1 MKKLNL
7 FILVLIFLTGCAEK
21 KSDLDPVKNELL
33 AYTQKFE
40 SINEEK
46 RYLAVSTYLN
56 PVLKN
61 SDKEIF
67 ILSSYPKEES
77 ILLDSVNI
85 NNDFD
90 LNITKLDLE
99 DELLKMVNINIPW
112 SNHYKITS
120 HIKDNDYL
128 TLSYKTQSGI
138 NANLKFLKVSKSMY
152 WNPQIKFNK

>member
-67 ILSSYPKEES
+67 ILSSYPKEET
-77 ILLDSVNI
+77 ILLDSVNV

-99 DELLKMVNINIPW
+99 DELFKMVNINVPW

-152 WNPQIKFNK
+152 WNPQIKFKK

>member
-67 ILSSYPKEES
+67 ILSSYPKEET
-77 ILLDSVNI
+77 ILLDSVNV

-90 LNITKLDLE
+90 LNITKIDLE

>member
-67 ILSSYPKEES
+67 ILSSYPKEET
-77 ILLDSVNI
+77 ILLDSVNV

-99 DELLKMVNINIPW
+99 DELFKMVNINVPW

-152 WNPQIKFNK
+152 WNPQIKLNN

>member
-40 SINEEK
+40 SINGKK

-90 LNITKLDLE
+90 LNITKLDFE

>member
-77 ILLDSVNI
+77 ILLDSVNV

-138 NANLKFLKVSKSMY
+138 NVNLKFLKVSKSMY

>member
-40 SINEEK
+40 SINGKK

-67 ILSSYPKEES
+67 ILSSYPKEEI
-77 ILLDSVNI
+77 ILLNSINI
-85 NNDFD
+85 NSDFD
-90 LNITKLDLE
+90 LNITKLDLN
-99 DELLKMVNINIPW
+99 DELLKILNINLPW

-120 HIKDNDYL
+120 NVKNSDYL
-128 TLSYKTQSGI
+128 TLNYKTQSGI

-152 WNPQIKFNK
+152 WNPQIKLDN

>member
-90 LNITKLDLE
+90 LNITKLDFE

>member
-46 RYLAVSTYLN
+46 CYLAVSTYLN

-90 LNITKLDLE
+90 LNITKLDFE

-138 NANLKFLKVSKSMY
+138 NVNLKFLKVSKSMY

>member
-77 ILLDSVNI
+77 ILLDSVNV

>member
-67 ILSSYPKEES
+67 ILSSYPKEET
-77 ILLDSVNI
+77 ILLDSINV

>member
-90 LNITKLDLE
+90 LNITKLDFE
-99 DELLKMVNINIPW
+99 DELLKMVNINIHW